1 MVAMSVT
8 DNEQEQRYEL
18 SVDGEFAISE
28 YRRAGDE
35 ITFVHTEVPKALEG
49 KGVGS
54 ARVRGE
60 LDDARAKGLTVVPL
74 CPFVR
79 AFIGRHPEYLDIVEA
94 GHRRAIEQDN
104 ARAPR

>member
-1 MVAMSVT
+1 MTVT
-8 DNEQEQRYEL
+8 DNADKQQYEL
-18 SVDGEFAISE
+18 SVDGRLAISQ
-28 YRRAGDE
+28 YRRRGDE
-35 ITFVHTEVPKALEG
+35 ITFLHTEVPQALEG

-54 ARVRGE
+54 ALVRSE

-94 GHRRAIEQDN
+94 GHRRAIEQGN
-104 ARAPR
+104 VGAKG